1 MSGYPGLT
9 VNGLCPPFSEDFPQF
24 TFQAFGVSEWQ
35 SSESFRSSD
44 FDALD
49 PVAARTEYFA

>member
-9 VNGLCPPFSEDFPQF
+9 VNGRFSEYFPQF